1 MEGRFVGTFGLI
13 AVPGFVR
20 GDLKQM
26 TLAITTDVE
35 ALPNGHMSVKLANC
49 STLVGSSQFTIDA
62 EGPLG
67 PIIKTFEVLLNFFT
81 VNLLCRKSYELSWFV

>member
-1 MEGRFVGTFGLI
+1 MIARNCFRLDGRFIGTVGLI
-13 AVPGFVR
+13 SVPGYVR

-26 TLAITTDVE
+26 TLAITADVE
-35 ALPNGHMSVKLANC
+35 ALTDGHMSVKLANC

-67 PIIKTFEVLLNFFT
+67 PIIKTFEV
-81 VNLLCRKSYELSWFV
+81 RAH